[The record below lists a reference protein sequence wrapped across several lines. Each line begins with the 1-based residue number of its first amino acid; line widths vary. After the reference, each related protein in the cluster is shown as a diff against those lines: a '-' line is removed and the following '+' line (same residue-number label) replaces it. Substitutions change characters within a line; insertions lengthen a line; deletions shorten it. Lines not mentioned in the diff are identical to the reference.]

1 MFVLGFAVGFSNSE
15 SQPIHCMADASEQPA
30 LSESPVGTGSAGNIA
45 ALTPAKF
52 NTQGITGAL
61 NTNLN
66 NKSIKCAVCHASRTE
81 VVSTVTNSHKMIC
94 FKNNRQSSVKI
105 YF

>member
-1 MFVLGFAVGFSNSE
+1 MFALGFAVGFSNSE

-61 NTNLN
+61 NTSLN

-81 VVSTVTNSHKMIC
+81 VVSTAVTK
-94 FKNNRQSSVKI
+94 
-105 YF
+105 